1 MPITEAIYNILFNNA
16 DIKNTVKEL
25 MSKEAKSEGFF

>member
-1 MPITEAIYNILFNNA
+1 MPITEAVYNVLFNDA
-16 DIKNTVKEL
+16 DIRETLNDL

>member
-1 MPITEAIYNILFNNA
+1 MPITEAVYNVLFNDANIRKTLN
-16 DIKNTVKEL
+16 DL